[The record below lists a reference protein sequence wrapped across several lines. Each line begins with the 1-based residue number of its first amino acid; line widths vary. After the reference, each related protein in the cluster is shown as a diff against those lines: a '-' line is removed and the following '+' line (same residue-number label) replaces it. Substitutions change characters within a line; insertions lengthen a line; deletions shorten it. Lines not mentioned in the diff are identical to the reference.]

1 MDLNQV
7 TVPCVD
13 LAASVEFYRTLGLR
27 QIVSDPPDYAR
38 FECPVGGAT
47 FSVHRTV
54 TSARDGGVVVYF
66 ELDDLD
72 TKVRELKAAGL
83 SFESEP
89 QDQPWLWRE
98 ATLRDP
104 AGNRI
109 CLFYAGKNRLNPPW
123 RLRDSGSSSPRSA

>member
-1 MDLNQV
+1 MNLNQV

-27 QIVSDPPDYAR
+27 LIVNDPPDYAR
-38 FECPVGGAT
+38 FECPIGGAT

-54 TSARDGGVVVYF
+54 TSARDGAVVVYF

-72 TKVRELKAAGL
+72 AKVRELKAAGL

-98 ATLRDP
+98 ARLRDP
-104 AGNRI
+104 AGNPI
-109 CLFYAGKNRLNPPW
+109 CLYHAGTNRLNPPW
-123 RLRDSGSSSPRSA
+123 RLRDKG